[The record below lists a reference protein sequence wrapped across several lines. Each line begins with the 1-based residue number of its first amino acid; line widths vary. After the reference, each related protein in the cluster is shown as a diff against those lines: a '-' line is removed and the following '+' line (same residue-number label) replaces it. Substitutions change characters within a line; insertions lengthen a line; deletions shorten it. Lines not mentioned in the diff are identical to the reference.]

1 MFNTMDIIKALN
13 ILELEDKTIIRR
25 LQSAPSFD
33 IACQVVE
40 DLHCIVRKQR
50 RLLSKKYHP
59 DVGGDEER
67 FKIINHVCD
76 KLLDIKVQ
84 PVVQRPIIHHT
95 VIIRSSY
102 GTTSTT
108 STTGYW

>member
-1 MFNTMDIIKALN
+1 MSIVEALN
-13 ILELEDKTIIRR
+13 ILELEDQTIIGR

-33 IACQVVE
+33 VACQVVE

-59 DVGGDEER
+59 DIGGDEER
-67 FKIINHVCD
+67 FKLINHVCD
-76 KLLDIKVQ
+76 KLLDIKAEPIIQ
-84 PVVQRPIIHHT
+84 RPVVHYHT

-102 GTTSTT
+102 GTTHTT
-108 STTGYW
+108 STTSSWWA